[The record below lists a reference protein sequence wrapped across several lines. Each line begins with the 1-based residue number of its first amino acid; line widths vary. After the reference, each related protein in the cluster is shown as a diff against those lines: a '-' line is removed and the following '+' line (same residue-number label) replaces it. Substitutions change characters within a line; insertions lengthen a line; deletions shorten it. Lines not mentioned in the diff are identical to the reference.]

1 MMRAFFIAATLSL
14 LCAAPSL
21 AQDERGYV
29 TGVGGFAASTD
40 ATSGN
45 VLFDAGVRV
54 APHLLVFGNIGQ
66 FHNLQ
71 PSDALPAVDSTMAT
85 LSGSLGL
92 NVIGTARVP
101 ALYSVGGV
109 RYEMPTRARVS
120 PYVSAGLGVA
130 RLSPTAQ
137 FSYSSGIL
145 PDGSTPIVGTNVT
158 SELVTAGYFTS
169 PPATS
174 AFMYTLG
181 GGVDIPVSR
190 HWAVDV
196 GYRFSRVEADTPLNA
211 QGANFGFGYRF

>member
-1 MMRAFFIAATLSL
+1 
-14 LCAAPSL
+14 
-21 AQDERGYV
+21 
-29 TGVGGFAASTD
+29 
-40 ATSGN
+40 
-45 VLFDAGVRV
+45 
-54 APHLLVFGNIGQ
+54 
-66 FHNLQ
+66 
-71 PSDALPAVDSTMAT
+71 
-85 LSGSLGL
+85 
-92 NVIGTARVP
+92 VP

-137 FSYSSGIL
+137 FSYSSGTL

-196 GYRFSRVEADTPLNA
+196 AIAFRASRPT
-211 QGANFGFGYRF
+211 RR